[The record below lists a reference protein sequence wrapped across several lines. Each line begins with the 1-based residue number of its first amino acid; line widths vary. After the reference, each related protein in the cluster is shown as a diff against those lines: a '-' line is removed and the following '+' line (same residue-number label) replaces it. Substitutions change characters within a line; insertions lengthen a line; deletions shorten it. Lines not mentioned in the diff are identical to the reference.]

1 LVIATGSKSNRFP
14 PVNFDLPGVYDSDT
28 IANIKRVPKTM
39 VIQGAGIIGL
49 EYGQIFAG
57 LGTKVT
63 IIEMFDQI
71 VPFLDVSLQDA
82 CRSSLQKAGVEIVL
96 KAKFQEVRKG
106 KGGTEEEPAIEIEL
120 ADGRVFE
127 CDCLFSACGRSGNS
141 KGIGLEALEPKGMKI
156 GRGSFLQVDTDCW
169 TGVGK
174 IYAVGDVAGANLAT
188 MGQAQAIHAVRCIFG
203 SGIAKGERT
212 GKAFNPSGVWTIPE
226 LAWAGITEAKAASD
240 GIDFGSVVVGY
251 DRTIRGC
258 VSSDQ
263 GFLKLIYENTD
274 GIILGVHI
282 FGEHSCDLIN
292 YGAEEIN
299 EKRTVFDMLG
309 FVFPAVTYHELY
321 NLAAREAKLRLILH
335 LSPEDNLTAARLW
348 KRVATS
354 IEKAMMEEVG
364 TETAGDYELCVTKC
378 WKSIDT
384 DGNGKLSNDELHA
397 AMAKLG
403 LDLTPDDIKV
413 MVSDATRTH
422 SASEDDGIE
431 WEQFVRILK
440 LRRA

>member
-1 LVIATGSKSNRFP
+1 
-14 PVNFDLPGVYDSDT
+14 
-28 IANIKRVPKTM
+28 
-39 VIQGAGIIGL
+39 
-49 EYGQIFAG
+49 
-57 LGTKVT
+57 
-63 IIEMFDQI
+63 
-71 VPFLDVSLQDA
+71 
-82 CRSSLQKAGVEIVL
+82 
-96 KAKFQEVRKG
+96 
-106 KGGTEEEPAIEIEL
+106 
-120 ADGRVFE
+120 
-127 CDCLFSACGRSGNS
+127 
-141 KGIGLEALEPKGMKI
+141 MKI
-156 GRGSFLQVDTDCW
+156 GRGSFIQVDKDCW

-203 SGIAKGERT
+203 SGIAKGEST

-226 LAWAGITEAKAASD
+226 LAWAGITEAKATSD

-263 GFLKLIYENTD
+263 GFLKLIYEKAEGT
-274 GIILGVHI
+274 ILGVHI

-321 NLAAREAKLRLILH
+321 NLAAREAKLRLLLN
-335 LSPEDNLTAARLW
+335 LSPGDNLNAARLW

-354 IEKAMMEEVG
+354 IEKAMQEVG
-364 TETAGDYELCVTKC
+364 THETGDYELCINKF
-378 WKSIDT
+378 WKVVDT
-384 DGNGKLSNDELHA
+384 DGNGSLSNDELHA
-397 AMAKLG
+397 AMVKLG
-403 LDLTPDDIKV
+403 LDLTSDDIRV

-422 SASEDDGIE
+422 SGSETDGIG